1 MQDWLRKLK
10 PNSISD
16 LVAMNALY
24 RPGPMEMIGDFIRRK
39 QGAKMEYIHPR
50 LEPILKETYGIIVYQ
65 EQVIRIASD
74 VAGFTLAKADLMR
87 RAMGKK
93 DKDLMAKQKTEFIDG
108 ALRNGFSKKV
118 SGEIFDMI
126 QKFASYG
133 FNKSHS
139 VAYSVLAYQT
149 AYLKEHYPSEFMAA
163 TISAEI
169 GDTDYVVQLIE
180 ECRRMNINVLPPDV
194 NESKVKFVIAPTG
207 IRFGLSAIKNV
218 GVSAVED
225 IIEARKRGG
234 PFSNI
239 FDLCTRVDLRL
250 VNKKTL
256 EGLVQS
262 GAMDGLHKNRAR
274 LFEAIEKAIQFGQS
288 KKNHISRGQSSL
300 FEIPNQKTIV
310 ENYPPLP
317 DTPEWNE
324 REKLSREKAVL
335 GFYLS
340 GHPLKKH
347 EKVVEAFTTTRLG
360 NSTSVKDGTVVR
372 TAGII
377 SSVKKKVDKKGQ
389 MMAFISIED
398 FTGRAEC
405 IVFSDAYRQYQN
417 ILNND
422 AMIMVIGN
430 AEHTGDSLRIIVK
443 EIIPLE
449 SVKEKFTKN
458 VVLAVRVKS
467 VNDQSIGALK
477 RIVERHQGKY
487 PCIFN
492 VIHEE
497 TEESLLLQA
506 TNYGVDLS
514 DDFVTEVE
522 NILGPSSVRFSP

>member
-1 MQDWLRKLK
+1 
-10 PNSISD
+10 
-16 LVAMNALY
+16 
-24 RPGPMEMIGDFIRRK
+24 
-39 QGAKMEYIHPR
+39 
-50 LEPILKETYGIIVYQ
+50 
-65 EQVIRIASD
+65 
-74 VAGFTLAKADLMR
+74 
-87 RAMGKK
+87 
-93 DKDLMAKQKTEFIDG
+93 
-108 ALRNGFSKKV
+108 
-118 SGEIFDMI
+118 
-126 QKFASYG
+126 
-133 FNKSHS
+133 
-139 VAYSVLAYQT
+139 
-149 AYLKEHYPSEFMAA
+149 
-163 TISAEI
+163 
-169 GDTDYVVQLIE
+169 
-180 ECRRMNINVLPPDV
+180 MNINVLPPDV

-234 PFSNI
+234 PFNNI

-422 AMIMVIGN
+422 AMIMVVGN